1 MHGKLSVSEV
11 VALLFDEHRYD
22 SPLSRKAV
30 HKLLYFVKDELDS
43 ERVTTDIPTFWYMY
57 GTMTATANT
66 GVHTG
71 GEPNDD
77 PVICDVAAADI
88 DRPEGAIRRGR
99 QAASRALERYYDLG
113 LEGLTDRMYDDAPYE
128 IQQHYRRLDKQ
139 LGTADSAQ
147 MTLSFDRNA
156 GPTRET
162 LYDFIEDF
170 PTDSFPDYEVDLH
183 IWYRLMSAELDSSGY
198 DPKEAKKYSKAFWR
212 LFCLELAVR
221 ENDGLTRVEIERELN
236 LDSLDEAKRQLRSQL
251 RSWEREKAEANARD
265 DRTSRRAA
273 DALVLPY
280 INFEVTG

>member
-1 MHGKLSVSEV
+1 MQGKLSVGEV

-57 GTMTATANT
+57 GTMTSTVNT

-71 GEPNDD
+71 GEPNED
-77 PVICDVAAADI
+77 PVTCDVAAADI
-88 DRPEGAIRRGR
+88 DRPEGTIRRGR

-113 LEGLTDRMYDDAPYE
+113 LEGLTDQMYDDAPYE
-128 IQQHYRRLDKQ
+128 IQRHYRRLDKQ
-139 LGTADSAQ
+139 LSTADSAQ
-147 MTLSFDRNA
+147 MTLSFDQNA

-170 PTDSFPDYEVDLH
+170 PTDSFPDYEDDLH
-183 IWYRLMSAELDSSGY
+183 IWYRLMSAELDSSKY
-198 DPKEAKKYSKAFWR
+198 NPKEAKKYSKVFWR

-221 ENDGLTRVEIERELN
+221 ENDGLTRMQIERELN
-236 LDSLDEAKRQLRSQL
+236 LDSIDEAKRQLRSQL
-251 RSWEREKAEANARD
+251 RSWERDKAETNARD

-273 DALVLPY
+273 DALILPF
-280 INFEVTG
+280 IDFEVTG

>member
-11 VALLFDEHRYD
+11 AALLFDEHRYD

-77 PVICDVAAADI
+77 PVICDIAAADL
-88 DRPEGAIRRGR
+88 DRPEGTIRRGR

-128 IQQHYRRLDKQ
+128 IQRHYRRLDKQ
-139 LGTADSAQ
+139 LETADSEQ

-170 PTDSFPDYEVDLH
+170 PSDSFPGFEDDLH

-198 DPKEAKKYSKAFWR
+198 DPNEAKKYSKAFWR

-221 ENDGLTRVEIERELN
+221 ENDGLTREQIQRELN
-236 LDSLDEAKRQLRSQL
+236 LDSLDNAKRQIRSLL

>member
-30 HKLLYFVKDELDS
+30 HKLLHFVKDELDS
-43 ERVTTDIPTFWYMY
+43 EWVTTDIPTFWYMY

-71 GEPNDD
+71 GEPNGD
-77 PVICDVAAADI
+77 PVICDIAAANI
-88 DRPEGAIRRGR
+88 DRPEETIRRGR

-113 LEGLTDRMYDDAPYE
+113 LEGLTDRMYNDAPYE
-128 IQQHYRRLDKQ
+128 IQRHYRRLDKQ
-139 LGTADSAQ
+139 LETADSTQ

-156 GPTRET
+156 GATRKT

-170 PTDSFPDYEVDLH
+170 PTDSFPDYEDDLH

-198 DPKEAKKYSKAFWR
+198 DPKETKKYSKTFWR

-221 ENDGLTRVEIERELN
+221 ESDGLTREQIECELN

-265 DRTSRRAA
+265 ERTSRRAA